1 MTDPEP
7 ITSSTLVDV
16 PARPK
21 RDRFTAR
28 GLHEHALDLQVGR
41 IRWATVGWIVVLAAL
56 ALNVIGIVAISTT
69 EPGFAR
75 KQALFLPLGMIVAA
89 AVAIPDYR
97 RLRRIVP
104 GLSVLVLA
112 LLVFVL
118 IPFVPT
124 WLVRPY
130 NGARRWI
137 NLGITDLQP
146 SELAKVVWVLALAA
160 WFRLRW
166 NVRSLRGFVL
176 PFVVTAIPMGLILLE
191 PDLGTALLFVPTL
204 LAILLVAGAK
214 ISHLAILVLSGVLA
228 ISAVLFTPVRGFL
241 KDHQQDRIE
250 ALLAQIEGDDRYRDD
265 IGYQGDRAMTL
276 AGAGGAT
283 GVGREHAA
291 TLLRFNHLPEDHND
305 MIFAVVTCR
314 WGLLGGAVVWALF
327 LALGVGGFLV
337 AAFARDL
344 FGRLL
349 ATGLVTLLLA
359 QMAINTGMTIGLLPI
374 TGMTLPF
381 VSAGGASLV
390 TAWMIIGLVLNVG
403 LRRPRRM
410 ERWEVAE
417 TG

>member
-1 MTDPEP
+1 MTDSGS
-7 ITSSTLVDV
+7 ITSSTRVDE
-16 PARPK
+16 PGRHARE
-21 RDRFTAR
+21 RFTAR
-28 GLHEHALDLQVGR
+28 EPRQSARDLQSGR
-41 IRWATVGWIVVLAAL
+41 TRWATVGWIVVLAAL
-56 ALNVIGIVAISTT
+56 ALNVLGIVAIATT

-75 KQALFLPLGMIVAA
+75 KQALFLPLGLIVAA
-89 AVAIPDYR
+89 IVAVPDYR
-97 RLRRIVP
+97 RLRRLVP
-104 GLSVLVLA
+104 GLSVVVLA

-166 NVRSLRGFVL
+166 NVRSLRGFAL

-204 LAILLVAGAK
+204 LALLLVAGAK
-214 ISHLAILVLSGVLA
+214 LSHLTILVLSGVLMM
-228 ISAVLFTPVRGFL
+228 SAVLFTPVRGYL
-241 KDHQQDRIE
+241 KEHQQDRIE

-276 AGAGGAT
+276 AGAGGMT

-291 TLLRFNHLPEDHND
+291 TLLRFNHLPEEHND

-314 WGLLGGAVVWALF
+314 WGLVGGAVVWGLF
-327 LALGVGGFLV
+327 LMMAVGGFLV

-359 QMAINTGMTIGLLPI
+359 QMVINTGMTIGLLPI

-381 VSAGGASLV
+381 VSAGGSSLV
-390 TAWMIIGLVLNVG
+390 TAWMMIGLVLNVG

-410 ERWEVAE
+410 EQWEVAG
-417 TG
+417 TV